1 MRPRIR
7 RVLEILMRSDD
18 WIPVSA
24 LAEETGAGVRT
35 LFRDL
40 LELEYFLRP
49 YGATIDKKRSLGVRL
64 SGDVSKL
71 AFRGKNEQ
79 TRISWMTAEQRQL
92 SILVFLAF
100 NPRTVKLAEIA
111 TLFSVSDSCVSS
123 DLKDLDAVL
132 ERSSP
137 GVLIVR
143 QKGIGV
149 SLEGPE
155 WRLRAA
161 ALDCIVQLLRP
172 EQLLQVVRAS
182 GESGPIGRMAAV
194 LGMVRDRERIVDAIA
209 RAEKRLMLHFSWA
222 DLSLLFV
229 YLGLALKRKTVRH
242 EGFEPVFLSP
252 AALSVPEDVARD
264 LWNSLAASDPDETVW
279 LRAVLSSLEAGESGE
294 SVSVHP
300 AVPRI
305 VRQLSASLSAG
316 GFTGCEFDPR
326 LPSLL
331 EAALSPIV
339 CKKLF
344 SIPSAG
350 QFSFER
356 LSFPPVSES
365 SYDGVV
371 RDTVIPLARELAGV
385 ELSMRDLEPVR
396 MALLTADGTLAPR
409 KPNPRIVVTCL
420 EGLCMAHLVTS
431 VIRGSFP
438 EVVVVA
444 SLSSDR
450 LGEEWLAAERID
462 LIVSTFPTGLS
473 SADEYL
479 VSLPFDAAA
488 FRTDFA
494 KKISLFRAR
503 PDATAAG
510 RSGSGEWNISPG
522 SSDASAAPASAV
534 FPEDAESAV
543 DAPISLLQ
551 SFRLKLV
558 DAPFLEE
565 GLTALIAGEVAKG
578 KKEMLRLKRDLDE
591 RESYGQVVLEQ
602 SGIRLFHCRS
612 AAVGKPVGGV
622 VRIAPGA
629 PGGAPAAAMPGA
641 TYVYLIAP
649 DPAKPGEIAA
659 LSKISV
665 ALIEDEAF
673 TLALRTQG
681 EIGIRK
687 RLFAVFAS
695 SF

>member
-7 RVLEILMRSDD
+7 RVLEILMRIDD

-132 ERSSP
+132 ERTAP
-137 GVLIVR
+137 GVSIVR

-155 WRLRAA
+155 WPVRAA

-194 LGMVRDRERIVDAIA
+194 LGIVRERERIVDAIA

-242 EGFEPVFLSP
+242 AGVEPVFLSP

-350 QFSFER
+350 QFSFAR
-356 LSFPPVSES
+356 LSFPPVPES
-365 SYDGVV
+365 SYDAIV

-409 KPNPRIVVTCL
+409 KPNPRVVVTCL

-438 EVVVVA
+438 EVVVAA

-450 LGEEWLAAERID
+450 LGEEWLSAERID

-473 SADEYL
+473 SADEFI
-479 VSLPFDAAA
+479 VPLPFDAAA

-494 KKISLFRAR
+494 KKISLFRSR
-503 PDATAAG
+503 PDAPVALC
-510 RSGSGEWNISPG
+510 SGSGEWSGSPD
-522 SSDASAAPASAV
+522 SSASVTPASSA

-551 SFRLKLV
+551 TFRLKLL

-622 VRIAPGA
+622 VRIAPG
-629 PGGAPAAAMPGA
+629 GAMSGA

-665 ALIEDEAF
+665 ALIEDESF
-673 TLALRTQG
+673 TLALRTQN
-681 EIGIRK
+681 ESGIRK

-695 SF
+695 SL